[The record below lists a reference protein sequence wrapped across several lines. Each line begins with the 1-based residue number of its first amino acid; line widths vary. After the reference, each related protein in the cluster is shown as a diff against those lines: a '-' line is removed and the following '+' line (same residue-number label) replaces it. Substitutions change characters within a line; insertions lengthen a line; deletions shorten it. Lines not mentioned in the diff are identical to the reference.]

1 MGVDLRQVVA
11 AILTLTMFVMLGQMI
26 KRDHFDSLRET
37 LPGESQDVQFDSAN
51 TIANDGLVKLSKRS
65 KGPWME
71 DIQELKPCWRR
82 TDFDEIE
89 KFKGYVT
96 FSLTNGPEYH
106 VSQIADAVVVARYL
120 SATLVLPDI
129 RGSKPG
135 DERNFEDIYDVER
148 FMKSLDGI
156 VKVEKELP
164 NEISIRDLAAVKVPN
179 RVTEDHIVESVEPIF
194 RSKGNIR
201 LATYFPTVNMR
212 KTAQKSSVDSVACL
226 GMFGTLELQAE
237 VHEVVDSMIERLR
250 TLSRKSDGQFIAVDL
265 RVEILENKNCHRS
278 GSTGAKSCYNA
289 EEIALFLRKV
299 GFGTDTTIYLTQ
311 SRWDNSLSVLKDIFP
326 KTYTKVS
333 SSLID
338 DYEIQLCYF
347 YYSEIL
353 KPMQETIM
361 PEEKK
366 GKFLESED
374 SEFEKVIDFYIC
386 SQSDVFVP
394 AISGLF
400 YANVAGKRIASGKP
414 QILVPADI
422 PGTSAAVTN
431 YLSPY
436 VAKKNHLAYSCF
448 C

>member
-26 KRDHFDSLRET
+26 KRDHFDSLQET

-71 DIQELKPCWRR
+71 DIQELKPCWSR
-82 TDFDEIE
+82 TDFDEN
-89 KFKGYVT
+89 KNFKGHVT

-164 NEISIRDLAAVKVPN
+164 NEISVRDLAAVKVPN

-237 VHEVVDSMIERLR
+237 VHEVVDSMMERLR

-265 RVEILENKNCHRS
+265 RV
-278 GSTGAKSCYNA
+278 
-289 EEIALFLRKV
+289 
-299 GFGTDTTIYLTQ
+299 GFDTDTTIYLTQ

-326 KTYTKVS
+326 KTYTK
-333 SSLID
+333 
-338 DYEIQLCYF
+338 
-347 YYSEIL
+347 
-353 KPMQETIM
+353 ETIM